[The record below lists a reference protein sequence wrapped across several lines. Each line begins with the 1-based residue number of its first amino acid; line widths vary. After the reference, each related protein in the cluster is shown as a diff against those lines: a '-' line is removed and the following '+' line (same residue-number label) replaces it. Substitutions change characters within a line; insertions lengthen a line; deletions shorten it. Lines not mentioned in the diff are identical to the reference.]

1 MTSPSQSKSNVI
13 SLKWFKGERDKK
25 AKEDFERML
34 RNDGV
39 VLGRLR
45 DVIDELRNEIERQE
59 TSLEDFDDT
68 PNWALKQASR
78 LGEKRG
84 LNKVRDLLTFLDGE

>member
-1 MTSPSQSKSNVI
+1 MTSPNQSKNNVV

-25 AKEDFERML
+25 VRDTFEKML

-45 DVIDELRNEIERQE
+45 DVIDELRSEIERQE
-59 TSLEDFDDT
+59 TSIEDFDS
-68 PNWALKQASR
+68 PSWALKQASR

>member
-25 AKEDFERML
+25 VRDDFEKML
-34 RNDGV
+34 RHDGV

-45 DVIDELRNEIERQE
+45 DVIDELREEIERQE
-59 TSLEDFDDT
+59 TSIEDFDS
-68 PNWALKQASR
+68 PSWALKQASR

>member
-1 MTSPSQSKSNVI
+1 MTSLNRSKSNVI
-13 SLKWFKGERDKK
+13 SLKWFGNERDKK
-25 AKEDFERML
+25 AKEDFERIL

-45 DVIDELRNEIERQE
+45 EVIEELREEVERE
-59 TSLEDFDDT
+59 ELDPGDFDS
-68 PNWALKQASR
+68 PSWALKQASR

-84 LNKVRDLLTFLDGE
+84 LKKIHDLLTFLDGE

>member
-1 MTSPSQSKSNVI
+1 MTSPSQSKNNVI

-25 AKEDFERML
+25 AREDFEKIL
-34 RNDGV
+34 RNDGI

-45 DVIDELRNEIERQE
+45 DIIDELRAEVERQE
-59 TSLEDFDDT
+59 TSIEDFDS
-68 PNWALKQASR
+68 PSWALKQASR

>member
-1 MTSPSQSKSNVI
+1 MTSHNRSNII
-13 SLKWFKGERDKK
+13 SLAWFRGERDKK
-25 AKEDFERML
+25 AKDDFEKML

-45 DVIDELRNEIERQE
+45 DVINDLRSEIERQE
-59 TSLEDFDDT
+59 TSVEDFDS
-68 PNWALKQASR
+68 PSWALKQASR

-84 LNKVRDLLTFLDGE
+84 LNKVIDLLTFLDGE

>member
-1 MTSPSQSKSNVI
+1 MTSPSQSKDNVI

-25 AKEDFERML
+25 AREDFERML

-45 DVIDELRNEIERQE
+45 EVLNDLRNEVERQE
-59 TSLEDFDDT
+59 TSIEDFDS
-68 PNWALKQASR
+68 PSWALKQASR

-84 LNKVRDLLTFLDGE
+84 LTKVIDLLTFLDGE